1 MLSHSFHPVILSGGA
16 GSRLWPASSP
26 ERPKAFLPLTGP
38 RSLLQETALRIAQ
51 APAAATP
58 ILVVSQAHA
67 ELARS
72 QLSEVGIACEV
83 ISEPEGRGS
92 APAIAVAALEVA
104 EHDPDGLALVVACDH
119 HIPDAR
125 AFVEGVEAALA
136 AAADGA
142 IVTFGVKPTRAS
154 AAYGHILPG
163 AALTG
168 EVRRAARFVE
178 KPRLEDAQSLTD
190 QGWLWNSGNFV
201 FAAKTML
208 AELEGLNPEVLA
220 AARAARDAARRTS
233 GRLTLG
239 EAFLEAPNLAID
251 VAVMEKTRLAA
262 VLPVNYAW
270 SDLGAWDAIL
280 EALDKDSAGNAVVGR
295 ALASGSEGCL
305 IRAGHD
311 VRVVAIG
318 LKDIAVVVEAGRV
331 LVCDLSRA
339 QEVKSASQAI
349 EDKF

>member
-1 MLSHSFHPVILSGGA
+1 MPSLSFHPVILCGGA

-38 RSLLQETALRIAQ
+38 RTLLQETALRIAQ
-51 APAAATP
+51 APGAAAP
-58 ILVVSQAHA
+58 ILVVSRAHA
-67 ELARS
+67 ELAQG

-83 ISEPEGRGS
+83 ISEPAGRGS

-104 EHDPDGLALVVACDH
+104 ERDPDGLVLVVACDH
-119 HIPDAR
+119 HIPDAQ
-125 AFVEGVEAALA
+125 AFIDGVVAALA
-136 AAADGA
+136 AAGDGA

-163 AALTG
+163 ARLAG
-168 EVRRAARFVE
+168 EVRQTARFVE

-201 FAAKTML
+201 FAAKVML
-208 AELEGLNPEVLA
+208 AELETLNPEVLA
-220 AARAARDAARRTS
+220 AARAAREAAGRS
-233 GRLTLG
+233 GGHLALG
-239 EAFLEAPNLAID
+239 EAFLAAPNVAID
-251 VAVMEKTRLAA
+251 VAVMEKTRLST
-262 VLPVNYAW
+262 VLPVDYAW

-280 EALDKDSAGNAVVGR
+280 EALNKDPSGNAVVGQ
-295 ALASGSEGCL
+295 AFVSGSEGCL
-305 IRAGHD
+305 VRAGD
-311 VRVVAIG
+311 GVCVVAIG

-339 QEVKSASQAI
+339 QDVKSAAQSI
-349 EDKF
+349 DDGF